1 MADFLDMLG
10 RDAKQTVDAGYYRKA
25 KPATRSALSLKEA
38 VLKCRRTPIISEIK
52 VASPSYGTLK
62 EKVNV
67 KKVALAMGKGG
78 AVGISVLTEPK
89 HFRGSLEAFTKVRN
103 QVRLPTLMKDII
115 ISKEQIDAAAKMGA
129 DAVLLIEPLFKR
141 GYCECSIHSMI
152 HHAHSCNLEVIL
164 EAHTKEEFSSALETE
179 ADLVGINNRD
189 LKTLEVS
196 LETTRGIL
204 EGNNAEEKLIIS
216 ESGIQTPADIRFLH
230 ECGANAFLVGSS
242 IMKAENIEEKVRE
255 LVSAL

>member
-25 KPATRSALSLKEA
+25 KKTTSSSLSLKEA
-38 VLKCRRTPIISEIK
+38 VLKCGWTPIISEIK
-52 VASPSYGTLK
+52 AASPSYGTLK
-62 EKVNV
+62 ENVNV

-78 AVGISVLTEPK
+78 ATGISVLTEPK
-89 HFRGSLEAFTKVRN
+89 HFRGSLEAFAKVRN
-103 QVRLPTLMKDII
+103 QVRLPTIMKDII
-115 ISKEQIDAAAKMGA
+115 VSREQIDAAAKMGA

-141 GYCECSIHSMI
+141 EYCECDAHSMI
-152 HHAHSCNLEVIL
+152 HYAHSRNLEVIL

-189 LKTLEVS
+189 LKTLKVS
-196 LETTRGIL
+196 LETTRRIL
-204 EGNNAEEKLIIS
+204 AGNNAEEKLIIS